1 MARLPEDYEKYAS
14 PFSTAFGGTAA
25 STELD
30 VARQYA
36 SPFSTAF
43 GGSAPTTE
51 MDLARAYASPFST
64 AFGGTAPTVAA
75 DLPPTPTP
83 EVKTNTEQTGDTK
96 SKDTSIPAMND
107 RSQEP
112 RPPQKGYRWRWVS
125 MSKTNNPYGGEWRE
139 EWAGGVQDGGGDTGD
154 KGGNGD
160 VTLISTETDDYGN
173 VVGFYS
179 DGTSKILIKSG
190 RTTKT
195 TVDEDAYA
203 LLEQTFKDYGL
214 DDLVP
219 VIKGY
224 MDRNLG
230 ANQAALELRKEPV
243 YQARFKGNEI
253 RRATG
258 LNVLSEA
265 EYLSLEDSYSQT
277 LRAYGLQNYFG
288 ADAKSKQKAMS
299 DVIGNDISATEF
311 KDRIDTVVTRVQ
323 NADAAIKTTL
333 RSFYDITDEDIVSYF
348 LNPKDNLP
356 KLQEKVTSAEIG
368 AAAKGQG
375 LATSMEAATAL
386 AQFGVTKQQAQE
398 GYASIGAI
406 LPTASKLGEIYK
418 DTYTQDIAEQEV
430 FKGTASAQRKRQK
443 LAQLEEAQFGG
454 SSGRLRTGQSS
465 GNAGAF

>member
-1 MARLPEDYEKYAS
+1 MAKLPEDYEKYAS

-30 VARQYA
+30 AIRQYA

-51 MDLARAYASPFST
+51 MDLAREYASPFST

-75 DLPPTPTP
+75 DLPPTP
-83 EVKTNTEQTGDTK
+83 EVKTNTEQTGNTGNQN
-96 SKDTSIPAMND
+96 TSVPAMND

-112 RPPQKGYRWRWVS
+112 RPAQKGYRWRWVS

-139 EWAGGVQDGGGDTGD
+139 EWAGGVQDGDGNNG

-214 DDLVP
+214 PELVP
-219 VIKGY
+219 IIQGY

-265 EYLSLEDSYSQT
+265 EYLALEDSYSQT
-277 LRAYGLQNYFG
+277 LRAYGIQNYFG
-288 ADAKSKQKAMS
+288 ADTKAKQKAMS
-299 DVIGNDISATEF
+299 DIIGNDISATEF

-333 RSFYDITDEDIVSYF
+333 RSFYNITDEDIVGYF

-375 LATSMEAATAL
+375 LGTSVEAAIAL

-398 GYASIGAI
+398 GYQTIGAV
-406 LPTASKLGEIYK
+406 LPTASKLGDIYK

-430 FKGTASAQRKRQK
+430 FKGSASAQRKRQK
-443 LAQLEEAQFGG
+443 LAALEEAQFGG
-454 SSGRLRTGQSS
+454 SSGRLRTGQSR
-465 GNAGAF
+465 GNQGAF